1 MTPDLCFTAGRE
13 RESNARMI
21 NGIKKKRKIKGK
33 KKYEVSIRSA
43 CLYNMYVRP
52 LLKETRYCY
61 TCLLQISR
69 CSQRVVIFFL
79 FFVCFRFPFFSFICA
94 ICMCH
99 HFIQIVS
106 TSGVPAHTS
115 AFPEVGPFLIEIVS
129 HSRDS
134 EQADFDGREL

>member
-79 FFVCFRFPFFSFICA
+79 FFLCFRFPFYLCNLYVSSFYSDCINFGCSCIYVCVSRSWTFS
-94 ICMCH
+94 H
-99 HFIQIVS
+99 
-106 TSGVPAHTS
+106 
-115 AFPEVGPFLIEIVS
+115 
-129 HSRDS
+129 
-134 EQADFDGREL
+134 